1 MSSLS
6 ENLFQAV
13 DILLSSRMHDM
24 QYDKTVLCKIE
35 SSTDKE
41 KGEYIVTDGASRFV
55 AYSENTSYQD
65 GTSVYVTIPGG
76 DYNQRKLIAGR
87 YVEDN
92 GEHFTY
98 RAPFEDYLDITENL
112 IEDDVPVS
120 SLLANG
126 ENKEVVLWS
135 RNFEQERIDSGE
147 EDYVGIGKGYQ
158 TLGITAKFRS
168 WLAALS
174 PVSGS
179 YGLRLD
185 VVGRETATSKTEAT
199 EKYYSFYLTTEDMFG
214 SVYNFE
220 TWYAQEKI
228 FDISMIEEIARLQLV
243 FYQDKNF
250 YDKEG
255 NLIPT
260 KKGEDILPNNLFV
273 KEPYVSFGYNLHSFT
288 EDTILLYSFDSL
300 TYTPQASPE
309 QNTKRLMAR
318 WIHFN
323 EDGSITAIDKASE
336 IPVDAKLHWYKFHL
350 TEGVTDELA
359 GNFWAEI
366 TEPELLNQL
375 YFKFTPDIAKQNE
388 KYKIIVEYPSR
399 EVIQRD
405 IDDGLA
411 IYEASKS
418 DYASEEEWQAA
429 VDTFVLEQHSRV
441 MYLYSD
447 VFTFE
452 NEVACVN
459 DATVDLVQALQI
471 VCDPKEKGGL
481 QGNYCIYDM
490 TNELLNPTEGR
501 KIRQLEATYKS
512 LVTGEESLDKA
523 ASITWKIP
531 IANTMIY
538 MPEEGVEFITEV
550 EEGSDVIPDEV
561 MNDGTFMYITR
572 TGTEDYDVDPEVTE
586 LQIEVLQ
593 KFRIKSYYTQNAT
606 NNTIYCSI
614 VKNNRTYEASTT
626 LAFGPMGTNG
636 TDVTLIPTLADNQS
650 AIKMGQSINV
660 DAKLYDYEN
669 KEIPIEKIKWSWWST
684 DGNIALSNADA
695 NPCTITASEEGP
707 IYHNILRATVTH
719 NEIDLEAYL
728 PIPVK
733 SSDTVK
739 FAEVPSRVVY
749 DANGSNAAYFKNP
762 LRVIEQ
768 DDNTEIEGTWE
779 MILEDDVNSNAKYY
793 PHVET
798 ANGVT
803 KMIPPSMFFNDLDKG
818 VTLVFNSK
826 NEFWYQPI
834 LIIQNRWPSA
844 MLNSWDG
851 SLTIDEENGTILS
864 TMVGAGKKESDNT
877 YTGVLMGDVESGS
890 GDKTIKKTGVYG
902 YNHGM
907 QSFGFMDDGTAFI
920 GKVGKG
926 RIVFDGNEGRI
937 ASMSRSQNEKAGM
950 LIDLDDG
957 YIDILGVDVGGVTGT
972 NGYFS
977 NPSYKE
983 SGSHVRIDVKDP
995 YLTIETAAADG
1006 VDGKPSEIM
1015 HVGVGKYFLQS
1026 ADYNEK
1032 SGEQR
1037 GTKLDIGKG
1046 IYTAYDQNGSGS
1058 YIRMNSDTTK
1068 DSFLEVRYKYQDIDK
1083 TIDSE
1088 LIHCGGN
1095 KFFLQS
1101 ADYDAGDKIGTH
1113 LNISKGEYIAYD
1125 KDGSGSFIKLDS
1137 DADSAFLTVHYSRSD
1152 TEGTY
1157 NQDLIK
1163 CGGTTF
1169 FLQSRDFEESSTNKI
1184 GTKLDIARGKY
1195 TSYDREGTGNY
1206 VKIDSSSTNL
1216 FQIGVQNPDDP
1227 NKKVVP
1233 IFNVGENSF
1242 YLRTANYSMANHKGM
1257 EINLGTGRLN
1267 AYDFNITAYNGDDT
1281 SQYISVKSDT
1291 SGYPLDIAGAFKV
1304 AWDGS
1309 FRGANGLFQVD
1320 QYGRLTA
1327 TKGKIGGWYI
1337 TDTAITNVKPADYD
1351 TVSTYNMRAGAR
1363 AASTRTILDG
1373 TTGQID
1379 AGYGNFNVTP
1389 AGKVTAKNINI
1400 SGSGS
1405 TATDL
1410 TISKAFINDCTITT
1424 GSINKAA
1431 ITEGT
1436 IETATIDDCTIQNCS
1451 ISETGMTLG
1460 TTPISKNE
1468 ISFVTGGEL
1477 TVSTSAHRVIYS
1489 LDGTYDEVDA
1499 EWWTSAQV
1507 LCALSY
1513 KYKSLKIPYYYSL
1526 KLFKQKITT
1535 LSTAAAEDTAA
1546 TITGTFNASST
1557 DYGSADVSYSV
1568 PDVNG

>member
-1 MSSLS
+1 M
-6 ENLFQAV
+6 
-13 DILLSSRMHDM
+13 
-24 QYDKTVLCKIE
+24 
-35 SSTDKE
+35 
-41 KGEYIVTDGASRFV
+41 
-55 AYSENTSYQD
+55 
-65 GTSVYVTIPGG
+65 
-76 DYNQRKLIAGR
+76 
-87 YVEDN
+87 
-92 GEHFTY
+92 
-98 RAPFEDYLDITENL
+98 
-112 IEDDVPVS
+112 
-120 SLLANG
+120 
-126 ENKEVVLWS
+126 
-135 RNFEQERIDSGE
+135 
-147 EDYVGIGKGYQ
+147 
-158 TLGITAKFRS
+158 
-168 WLAALS
+168 
-174 PVSGS
+174 
-179 YGLRLD
+179 
-185 VVGRETATSKTEAT
+185 
-199 EKYYSFYLTTEDMFG
+199 
-214 SVYNFE
+214 
-220 TWYAQEKI
+220 
-228 FDISMIEEIARLQLV
+228 
-243 FYQDKNF
+243 
-250 YDKEG
+250 
-255 NLIPT
+255 
-260 KKGEDILPNNLFV
+260 
-273 KEPYVSFGYNLHSFT
+273 
-288 EDTILLYSFDSL
+288 
-300 TYTPQASPE
+300 
-309 QNTKRLMAR
+309 
-318 WIHFN
+318 
-323 EDGSITAIDKASE
+323 
-336 IPVDAKLHWYKFHL
+336 
-350 TEGVTDELA
+350 
-359 GNFWAEI
+359 
-366 TEPELLNQL
+366 
-375 YFKFTPDIAKQNE
+375 
-388 KYKIIVEYPSR
+388 
-399 EVIQRD
+399 
-405 IDDGLA
+405 
-411 IYEASKS
+411 
-418 DYASEEEWQAA
+418 
-429 VDTFVLEQHSRV
+429 
-441 MYLYSD
+441 
-447 VFTFE
+447 
-452 NEVACVN
+452 
-459 DATVDLVQALQI
+459 
-471 VCDPKEKGGL
+471 
-481 QGNYCIYDM
+481 
-490 TNELLNPTEGR
+490 
-501 KIRQLEATYKS
+501 
-512 LVTGEESLDKA
+512 DKA

-1006 VDGKPSEIM
+1006 VNGKPSEIM

-1169 FLQSRDFEESSTNKI
+1169 FLQSRDFEESATNKI

-1206 VKIDSSSTNL
+1206 VKIDSSSANL

-1242 YLRTANYSMANHKGM
+1242 YLRTANYSQANHKGM

-1267 AYDFNITAYNGDDT
+1267 AYDFNITAYNSSDT
-1281 SQYISVKSDT
+1281 SKFISIKSDT
-1291 SGYPLDIAGAFKV
+1291 SGYPINIADAFKV
-1304 AWDGS
+1304 DWNGA
-1309 FRGANGLFQVD
+1309 FRGAGGKFQVD
-1320 QYGRLTA
+1320 EYGRLIA

-1337 TDTAITNVKPADYD
+1337 TDTAITNVKPDDYD
-1351 TVSTYNMRAGAR
+1351 VNPMMMRAAPR

-1373 TTGQID
+1373 NTGQID

-1389 AGKVTAKNINI
+1389 AGAVTAKNIAI

-1405 TATDL
+1405 TARDL
-1410 TISKAFINDCTITT
+1410 TISVAKIDQCDITLGTIDDATITNGSMENVTIKYCTIEDKLSLGGSDVQAQEITYLKDHYINLWRRTGFKVITGVSIDKEGISGDGLIGSLIGGPWIKTLTITT
-1424 GSINKAA
+1424 TPINFGYALYQRK
-1431 ITEGT
+1431 TFGT
-1436 IETATIDDCTIQNCS
+1436 
-1451 ISETGMTLG
+1451 MTVLG
-1460 TTPISKNE
+1460 TSTEETQSTTD
-1468 ISFVTGGEL
+1468 VTYNAVG
-1477 TVSTSAHRVIYS
+1477 TSSSTSGNV
-1489 LDGTYDEVDA
+1489 
-1499 EWWTSAQV
+1499 
-1507 LCALSY
+1507 
-1513 KYKSLKIPYYYSL
+1513 
-1526 KLFKQKITT
+1526 
-1535 LSTAAAEDTAA
+1535 
-1546 TITGTFNASST
+1546 
-1557 DYGSADVSYSV
+1557 SADTGSNAES
-1568 PDVNG
+1568 